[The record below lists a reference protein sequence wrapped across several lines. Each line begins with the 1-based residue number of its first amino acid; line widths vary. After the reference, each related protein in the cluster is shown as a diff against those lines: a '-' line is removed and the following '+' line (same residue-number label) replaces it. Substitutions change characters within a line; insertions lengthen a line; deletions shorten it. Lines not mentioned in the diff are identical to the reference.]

1 MQTTEMQTKIQ
12 NGRIFWLQTA
22 ARTAESEGRWRLIL
36 EQEGYEVLGGRVT
49 ADLSM
54 LFGNFTP
61 DAVVAPLPDATL
73 CREFRRQYPRTALLC
88 VDVPSATERTA
99 LLEAGADDCLSDKA
113 DGRELIA
120 RIRAVIRRYCPSAE
134 EDGDRIR
141 YENFSLSR
149 KNYELRLNGEQ
160 VALPPKELELLY
172 CLAAHP
178 NHVFTREELL
188 DQVWGFEYLGDTRTI
203 DVHIKRLRSKCE
215 GLSTKWGIRTVWGVG
230 YKFEAAV

>member
-1 MQTTEMQTKIQ
+1 MQMTETQTNIQ
-12 NGRIFWLQTA
+12 NGRIFWLQSLTQ
-22 ARTAESEGRWRLIL
+22 TNECEGRWRSIL
-36 EQEGYEVLGGRVT
+36 EKEGYEVLGGKIPDDW
-49 ADLSM
+49 AS
-54 LFGNFTP
+54 LFGAFAP
-61 DAVVAPLPDATL
+61 DAVLVPMPDAAL
-73 CREFRRQYPRTALLC
+73 CRDFRRQYPQMALLC
-88 VDVPSATERTA
+88 LEVPAGEGLTA
-99 LLEAGADDCLSDKA
+99 LLEAGADDCLPPDA

-120 RIRAVIRRYCPSAE
+120 RIRAVVRRYCPNAE
-134 EDGDRIR
+134 EENDRIR

-160 VALPPKELELLY
+160 VSIPPKELELLY

-215 GLSTKWGIRTVWGVG
+215 GLSKKWGIRTVWGVG